1 VSSSGSYANGMNPA
15 DVARITLDGVEAGA
29 FEVVVDE
36 FTEMV
41 KTSLS
46 KDPREFG
53 KQFHQFLNA

>member
-1 VSSSGSYANGMNPA
+1 MNPA

-41 KTSLS
+41 KASLS